1 MRHLS
6 YDEISGIALKV
17 ADGMELTAEEEK
29 GMSHFPECPQC
40 EKQFGFCLS
49 MLEFMKPET
58 LEGFFMENLREEQAK
73 EGAAEKTVKETVK
86 KVTEELQEGVLYKIR
101 FLADQ
106 MTEKIR
112 CAVDYC
118 AELLPKFEMAD
129 SFAYARGWDEE
140 DTVELEA
147 GASLIRY
154 EREEQTLRVS
164 MDADEFGTRTIYAV
178 LRKGEE
184 TEKKLLEDDG
194 HGMMEA
200 VFEDLDSEEFTLDIV
215 EAD

>member
-17 ADGMELTAEEEK
+17 ADGMELTAEEAK

-40 EKQFGFCLS
+40 EKWFGFCLS
-49 MLEFMKPET
+49 MLDFMKPES
-58 LEGFFMENLREEQAK
+58 LEDYFMENFREEA
-73 EGAAEKTVKETVK
+73 EEAASEKTVKETVK
-86 KVTEELQEGVLYKIR
+86 KAGEELQAGVLYKIR

-118 AELLPKFEMAD
+118 AELLPEFEMAD

-178 LRKGEE
+178 LRNGEE
-184 TEKKLLEDDG
+184 TEEKLLEDDG

-200 VFEDLDSEEFTLDIV
+200 VFEDLDSEEFTLTIV